1 MCFFSLSPTEALH
14 IGGMLVKYGYVYP
27 LKEPRSLVL
36 RPDESPYRFQVSV
49 LSALGSRH
57 VQPFSTFP
65 LFPLA
70 PLAHLLILRPSVAL
84 CCHSLFP
91 LEMLKSGTCSFPL
104 APRHRISGPAPGGL
118 LPSWTTVRSKTR
130 CICQW
135 IKMQTYKNL
144 CLLAR
149 PHHMSRPCLCPFC
162 FLCPNSNLFG
172 QKEHTKTRGTDG
184 I

>member
-57 VQPFSTFP
+57 GQPFSTFP

-84 CCHSLFP
+84 CCHSSFP
-91 LEMLKSGTCSFPL
+91 LEMLKKWDMFFP
-104 APRHRISGPAPGGL
+104 PRSQTPYFWTSTRWPASELDYGKVKDKVHL
-118 LPSWTTVRSKTR
+118 S
-130 CICQW
+130 
-135 IKMQTYKNL
+135 M
-144 CLLAR
+144 
-149 PHHMSRPCLCPFC
+149 
-162 FLCPNSNLFG
+162 
-172 QKEHTKTRGTDG
+172 D
-184 I
+184 